1 MNFLALAFI
10 RSQGE
15 SMKNVL
21 VVSIA
26 LVTMPVL
33 VQAADITE
41 ALSTTNSNY
50 VEPSA
55 RMTTRFQRLT
65 DRSYSMIIPPGF

>member
-1 MNFLALAFI
+1 
-10 RSQGE
+10 
-15 SMKNVL
+15 MKNVL
-21 VVSIA
+21 AVSIA

-41 ALSTTNSNY
+41 ARKHGSTSTANAGY

-55 RMTTRFQRLT
+55 RITIKPGIKINPF
-65 DRSYSMIIPPGF
+65 SMLII